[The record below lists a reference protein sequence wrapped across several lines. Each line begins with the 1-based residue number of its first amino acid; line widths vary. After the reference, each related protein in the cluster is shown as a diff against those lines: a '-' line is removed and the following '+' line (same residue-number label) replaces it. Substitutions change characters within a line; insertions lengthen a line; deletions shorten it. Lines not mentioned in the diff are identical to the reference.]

1 MITVHIEPEKKT
13 EVLYGI
19 KSVHALLNR
28 LGLHRTMALIIR
40 DGKLLT
46 QDRKLH
52 EADEITVR
60 KVISVG

>member
-13 EVLYGI
+13 TTFKGI
-19 KSVHALLNR
+19 RSVHALLNK
-28 LGLHRTMALIIR
+28 LGLHQTHALIIR

-46 QDRKLH
+46 QDRMFNNG
-52 EADEITVR
+52 DEITVR